1 MEKHLNSDDYE
12 KKITGQRSIDMGEK
26 LRALVL
32 GSGFASQEH
41 TEALRYCGVEVVGM
55 ASRTESVV
63 KEVAAKMGIPHA
75 SADWRKSLAEL
86 KPEIVDVATPGG
98 THLEMITAAA
108 EAGCHIYCDKPLA
121 TTAEDAKKIYT
132 KTRDAGV
139 KTAFAATA
147 RCNETVVL
155 AHELVS
161 QGAIGEVY
169 EAECISHYDWPRLMP
184 YGWSHSLEEG
194 GGRLNNNFTHKMSI
208 ILKVL
213 GGEVLEATGESRNDL
228 KRAPV
233 GPRLHDFRLLQSSAL
248 TPEEAEKAEWREANA
263 DWAYTVLARIGP
275 AGTKPE
281 EGVSVTFRH
290 SNMQPQF
297 LHDYVA
303 FYGREGSIHIE
314 GAYAQ
319 GTVHLYK
326 RGKNEWEDL
335 PIPARISDSLP
346 KIENW
351 ARRNW
356 TQLAREFVADIQG
369 KGKSDY
375 LTFREGWI
383 FQEIIDI
390 ARARKGWSSPGE

>member
-1 MEKHLNSDDYE
+1 MSN
-12 KKITGQRSIDMGEK
+12 K
-26 LRALVL
+26 LRALML

-75 SADWRKSLAEL
+75 SSDFRQSIKEL
-86 KPEIVDVATPGG
+86 QPDIVDIGTPGG
-98 THLEMITAAA
+98 AHLEMAVAAA

-121 TTAEDAKKIYT
+121 TTAEDAKKIYE
-132 KTRDAGV
+132 KAQAAGV

-147 RCNETVVL
+147 RCNATVVL
-155 AHELVS
+155 AQELVS

-169 EAECISHYDWPRLMP
+169 EAECVSHYDWPRLMP

-194 GGRLNNNFTHKMSI
+194 GGRLNNNFPHKMGI

-213 GGEVLEATGESRNDL
+213 GGEVLQATGESRNDL

-248 TPEEAEKAEWREANA
+248 TEAEAEKAKWREVTS
-263 DWAYTVLARIGP
+263 DWAYTVLARIG
-275 AGTKPE
+275 AEGTKPE
-281 EGVSVTFRH
+281 DGISVTFRH
-290 SNMQPQF
+290 SNLQPRF

-319 GTVHLYK
+319 GDVHLYK
-326 RGKNEWEDL
+326 RGKDEWETV
-335 PIPARISDSLP
+335 PVPARITESLP
-346 KIENW
+346 KVENW

-356 TQLAREFVADIQG
+356 TQLAREFVDDIQG
-369 KGKSDY
+369 KGNSGY
-375 LTFREGWI
+375 LTFKDGWI

-390 ARARKGWSSPGE
+390 ARARKGWARTW